1 MQSQNQ
7 AQGYYRHPSIFENI
21 IVFVSEDD
29 LWMVET
35 PGGIARRLTAGLA
48 ECAYPSIS
56 PDGKFIAFVS
66 SEEGQPDVY
75 LMPTLGG
82 QPKRLTY
89 LGASQTR
96 VIGWHD
102 GKIIFSTNA
111 KQPFLSIQAAYSL
124 LPEGGEP
131 EPFPFGTATYL
142 SFGAENQIVLGRN
155 SADAARW
162 KRYRGGTAGEIWWA
176 KAADQPFENFSKQL
190 GLKSNFN
197 SPIWIEE
204 NGSARI
210 YFVSDHEGVGNL
222 YSALPDATDL
232 KQHTQHT
239 DFYVRYP
246 QKDASGKNRL
256 VYHAG
261 ADIFLFDISSG
272 ESEKIAIDFCSPR
285 TQRNRKF
292 IAAEAYLESFSL
304 HPNSSVVALNARGK
318 AFSLSFKSG
327 PVLQYAKRQGVRYR
341 LATFLHD
348 GEHLAM
354 TSDALGDQE
363 TLEIYNSEN
372 TQVYGFENFD
382 IGIARFLAPNPKKKW
397 LAVGNNRNEL
407 KLIDIDNEKAE
418 LLERNTF
425 GAINDADWSP
435 CGRYLAY
442 SSPISMEQMEIKI
455 YDSKTGQTHSA
466 TEPVLR
472 DYCPAFSVDG
482 KYLYFLSDRVF
493 DPVYDNLLFDLNFPR
508 GTKPYLLTLQKDLTS
523 PFFEEPTSRTKEE
536 PAEKSDTATLEIDF
550 ANITERILEIPV
562 PEGRYGQLAAADGML
577 LLGERPITG
586 ALSTPKHDAAATG
599 IFHVFKFADKKL
611 EKVSDK
617 LSHFEISQDR
627 KMVMYRSGKS
637 LFYGSVE
644 ELLQAGKTHEALEL
658 KRVKI
663 SIDPPE
669 EWRQMLKE
677 AWRLQKEHFWTPDM
691 AGLDWQK
698 VFERYEPLLNRV
710 GSRAEFSDLTWE
722 MQGELG
728 TSHCYEYGGDY
739 RPKPAYPQGL
749 LGADISYNAEKKA
762 FEITDLPKGD
772 FWKESD
778 TSPLRAPGVNLQIG
792 DLILEMNGQSLSKT
806 QSIGELLVN
815 LAGQEI
821 TLTVANENKQNM
833 RGVRI
838 KPILSEQKLRY
849 RDWVE
854 KNRELV
860 KNASDGKIGYV
871 HVPNMGPWGYA
882 EFFRGYLKELR
893 HPGLIIDVRFNGG
906 GHVSQLLLEKL
917 AQRHIGYDI
926 QRWAKI
932 AEPYPVYAP
941 FGAVVALTN
950 EFAGSDG
957 DIFSHAFKLMKVGP
971 LLGKRTWG
979 GVIGIN
985 PRHSLSDGTITTQP
999 EYSFWFEDVGWNV
1012 ENYGTDPDIEVEF
1025 APHDYAM
1032 RHDPQLSRAIEE
1044 TISMIETQQPSVP
1057 DFFKK
1062 S

>member
-1 MQSQNQ
+1 MQSQHQ
-7 AQGYYRHPSIFENI
+7 VQGYYRHPSVFENA

-29 LWMVET
+29 LWTVEAS
-35 PGGIARRLTAGLA
+35 GGVARRLTAGLA
-48 ECAYPSIS
+48 ECAFPSVS

-75 LMPTLGG
+75 LMPILGG

-89 LGASQTR
+89 LGATGTR

-111 KQPFLSIQAAYSL
+111 KQPFLNIQAVYALS
-124 LPEGGEP
+124 PEGGEP
-131 EPFPFGTATYL
+131 EPFAFGTATYL

-176 KAADQPFENFSKQL
+176 RSANEPFENFSKKL
-190 GLKSNFN
+190 GLKGNFN
-197 SPIWIEE
+197 SPIWIQE
-204 NGSARI
+204 NGAARI
-210 YFVSDHEGVGNL
+210 YFVSDHDGVANL

-232 KQHTQHT
+232 KRHTHHT

-246 QKDASGKNRL
+246 QKDASGKNRI

-261 ADIFLFDISSG
+261 ADIFLYDIESG
-272 ESEKIAIDFCSPR
+272 ESAKVEIDFCSPR

-292 IAAEAYLESFSL
+292 VGAGAYLEHFSL
-304 HPNSSVVALNARGK
+304 HPNSSIFALNARGK
-318 AFSLSFKSG
+318 AFSLPLKSG
-327 PVLQYAKRQGVRYR
+327 PVLQYAERQGVRYR

-348 GEHLAM
+348 GEHVAM
-354 TSDALGDQE
+354 TSDAADDQE
-363 TLEIYNSEN
+363 ILEIYNGDN
-372 TQVYGFENFD
+372 VQVHSFEHFD
-382 IGIARFLAPNPKKKW
+382 IGIARFLQPNPKNKL

-407 KLIDIDNEKAE
+407 KLIDIDNETAVLIE
-418 LLERNTF
+418 QNSF
-425 GAINDADWSP
+425 GAIGEADWSP

-442 SSPISMEQMEIKI
+442 SSPISMEQTEIKI
-455 YDSKTGQTHSA
+455 YDTKTGKTHPV

-482 KYLYFLSDRVF
+482 KYLYFLSDRIF

-523 PFFEEPTSRTKEE
+523 PFFEEPASRAKEE
-536 PAEKSDTATLEIDF
+536 PEEKSDSETPEIDF
-550 ANITERILEIPV
+550 ENIAQRVLEIPV
-562 PEGRYGQLAAADGML
+562 PEGRYVQLAAADGML
-577 LLGERPITG
+577 LLGERPIMG
-586 ALSTPKHDAAATG
+586 ALSAPKSDDAATG
-599 IFHVFKFADKKL
+599 IFHAFKFSDKKL
-611 EKVSDK
+611 EKITDK

-627 KMVMYRSGKS
+627 KMVMYRSGKR
-637 LFYGSVE
+637 LCYGSLE
-644 ELLQAGKTHEALEL
+644 ELLQPGKTHDAVEL

-663 SIDPPE
+663 SIEPPQ

-677 AWRLQKEHFWTPDM
+677 AWRLQKEHYWTPDM
-691 AGLDWQK
+691 AGLDWQE
-698 VFERYEPLLNRV
+698 VFDRYEPLLNRV

-739 RPKPAYPQGL
+739 RPKPPYHQGL
-749 LGADISYNAEKKA
+749 LGADISYSTEKKA
-762 FEITDLPKGD
+762 FEVTGLPKGD
-772 FWKESD
+772 FWKEGEA
-778 TSPLRAPGVNLQIG
+778 SPLHTPGVNVQVG
-792 DLILEMNGQSLSKT
+792 DLILEVNGQSLSKN
-806 QSIGELLVN
+806 QSFGELLVSM
-815 LAGQEI
+815 AGQEI
-821 TLTVANENKQNM
+821 TLTVANAKKENM
-833 RGVRI
+833 RRVRI
-838 KPILSEQKLRY
+838 KPIASEQKLRY

-854 KNRELV
+854 KNRALV
-860 KNASDGKIGYV
+860 KSASDGKIGYV
-871 HVPNMGPWGYA
+871 HIPNMGPLGYA
-882 EFFRGYLKELR
+882 EFFRGYLKALR

-917 AQRHIGYDI
+917 AQRRIGYDI

-932 AEPYPVYAP
+932 PEPYPAYAP

-957 DIFSHAFKLMKVGP
+957 DIFSHAFKLMKIGP

-985 PRHSLSDGTITTQP
+985 PRHSLSDGTVTTQP

-1025 APHDYAM
+1025 APHDYAANL
-1032 RHDPQLSRAIEE
+1032 DPQLTRAIEE
-1044 TISMIETQQPSVP
+1044 TLSLIETRKPAIP
-1057 DFFKK
+1057 DFSKNR
-1062 S
+1062 